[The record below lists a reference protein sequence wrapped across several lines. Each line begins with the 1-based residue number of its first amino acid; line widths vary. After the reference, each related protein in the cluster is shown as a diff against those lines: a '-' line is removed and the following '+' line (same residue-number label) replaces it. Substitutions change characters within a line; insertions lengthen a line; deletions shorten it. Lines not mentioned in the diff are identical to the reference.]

1 MIAFVNCIQTDCI
14 QLTMAFVAE
23 TSCAID
29 CFLLRY
35 HSKVSTMSRM
45 NLSDNLSV

>member
-1 MIAFVNCIQTDCI
+1 MMAFVNCIQTDRI

-23 TSCAID
+23 TSRVID

-35 HSKVSTMSRM
+35 HSKGSAMTRM